1 MQIASHV
8 LAYNVN
14 FTLKEVIENR
24 SPHVDKIFIAH
35 PIRPW
40 SSNLKS
46 RNSKLNSTTEEFII
60 K

>member
-14 FTLKEVIENR
+14 FTLKEVIENM

-35 PIRPW
+35 PIRSW
-40 SSNLKS
+40 SNNLKS

>member
-14 FTLKEVIENR
+14 FTLREVIENM

-35 PIRPW
+35 SIRPRPN
-40 SSNLKS
+40 NLKS
-46 RNSKLNSTTEEFII
+46 CNSKLNSTTEEFII